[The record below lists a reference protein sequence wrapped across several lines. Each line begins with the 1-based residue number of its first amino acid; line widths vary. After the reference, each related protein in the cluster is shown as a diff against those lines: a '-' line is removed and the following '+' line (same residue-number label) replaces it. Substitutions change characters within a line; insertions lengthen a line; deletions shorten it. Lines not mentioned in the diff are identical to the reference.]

1 MISMAP
7 GGDCTLARSL
17 LALPQ
22 TRVDRH
28 ADPGARVHTLRREVR
43 TMADHRE
50 SFPVLCPTA
59 AGIDVGS
66 EQHWA
71 GAPARSG
78 EGRDV
83 AVFAATTP
91 GLAQLIVWLQERGV
105 TTVALESTGVYWI
118 VPHEML
124 EAAGFDVRLVDTR
137 ELRRVPGRPQSDRRD
152 CEWVQRLHSCGLLR
166 GAFRPSEQVCLL
178 RTLVRDRS
186 TLVAERADWLRRMQK
201 SLDQMNVRVHRAVAE
216 LDGATGMAMVRAIV
230 AGERVPHRLAALRD
244 RRCQKSEAEIAEQ
257 LTGHWR
263 ADHLCSLQQA
273 LKMYDAITERMQE
286 YDREILHQ
294 LGHMA
299 RTDRMEA
306 APPPSNP
313 NKAKAIKKRGED
325 PLRQALY
332 RLSGVDLTAIDAVG
346 VETVNVIL
354 SEYGPDLAQFP
365 TEKQFVSHVRL
376 APSTPIRGG
385 KPVPKRK
392 KPGTA
397 SARVGAALR
406 MAALSLRRS
415 QTALGAYYRRIAHR
429 AGADVAVFATARK
442 LAQHVYRLLRWG
454 HPYVDEGAAAYEK
467 RYRQARVNR
476 LAQTA
481 KDLGY
486 HLVAVEA

>member
-1 MISMAP
+1 MTNQRDGFPML
-7 GGDCTLARSL
+7 CT
-17 LALPQ
+17 
-22 TRVDRH
+22 
-28 ADPGARVHTLRREVR
+28 
-43 TMADHRE
+43 
-50 SFPVLCPTA
+50 TA

-66 EQHWA
+66 EEHWA
-71 GAPARSG
+71 CAPARTG
-78 EGRDV
+78 EGREV
-83 AVFAATTP
+83 AVVAATTP
-91 GLAQLIVWLQERGV
+91 GVEQLVAWLQERGV
-105 TTVALESTGVYWI
+105 TKVALESTGVYWI

-124 EAAGFDVRLVDTR
+124 ERAGFEVLLVDTR
-137 ELRRVPGRPQSDRRD
+137 ELRRVPGRPKSDRRD
-152 CEWVQRLHSCGLLR
+152 CEWLQRLHSCGLLR
-166 GAFRPSEQVCLL
+166 GAFRPSEPVCLL
-178 RTLVRDRS
+178 RTLVRDKG

-216 LDGATGMAMVRAIV
+216 LDGATGMAIVRAIV
-230 AGERVPHRLAALRD
+230 AGERDPHRLAALRD

-263 ADHLCSLQQA
+263 SDHLFSLQQA
-273 LKMYDAITERMQE
+273 VKMHDAITERIQE
-286 YDREILHQ
+286 YDREILRQ
-294 LGHMA
+294 LGQMA
-299 RTDRMEA
+299 HTDRA
-306 APPPSNP
+306 GDAPPPRNP

-332 RLSGVDLTAIDAVG
+332 RMSGVDLTTIDAVG

-354 SEYGPDLAQFP
+354 SEYGADLSRFP

-376 APSTPIRGG
+376 APYRPVSGG
-385 KPVPKRK
+385 KPLPKRK

-415 QTALGAYYRRIAHR
+415 QTALGAYYRRIAQR

-442 LAQHVYRLLRWG
+442 LAQYVYRLLRWG
-454 HPYVDEGAAAYEK
+454 QPYVDEGAAAYDK
-467 RYRQARVNR
+467 RYHEARVNR

-486 HLVAVEA
+486 QLLAVEA